1 MNGTELILKLPQWLK
16 DYIHK
21 NDRVFS
27 DDMEK
32 MHVAIELSRLNI
44 THDGG
49 PFGAALFNMESGRLI
64 AAGVN
69 LVTSLGTSIAH
80 AEMIAVFSAQQALGG
95 FDLGGKGMPSCELFS
110 STEPC
115 AMCLGAIPWSGVR
128 RLVYGAPDE
137 DARRIGFDEGVK
149 PDGWTDAFAKRG
161 ISVTGNVMRNEAR
174 AVLDEYRAKGGIIYN
189 ARKGEL

>member
-1 MNGTELILKLPQWLK
+1 MNGTELILKLPEWLK
-16 DYIHK
+16 EYLYK

-49 PFGAALFNMESGRLI
+49 PFGAALFNMENGRLI

-80 AEMIAVFSAQQALGG
+80 AEMIAILSAQQAMGG
-95 FDLGGKGMPSCELFS
+95 FDLGGAGMPSCELFS

-115 AMCLGAIPWSGVR
+115 AMCLGAIRWSGVR
-128 RLVYGAPDE
+128 RLVYGASDE

-149 PDGWTDAFAKRG
+149 PDCWIDAFEKRG
-161 ISVTGNVMRNEAR
+161 ISVAGNVMRNEAR
-174 AVLDEYRAKGGIIYN
+174 AVLDEYRRKGGIIYN
-189 ARKGEL
+189 ARNGEL